1 MTYITKTNY
10 AKSDSNSLRTTIP
23 KEIVDKLGLSQ
34 GDNLIWILNED
45 KKSVC
50 VKNVFGMFASK
61 QFKNY
66 IPTQKYFF
74 LFLFL

>member
-34 GDNLIWILNED
+34 GDNLIWTLNED

-50 VKNVFGMFASK
+50 VKK
-61 QFKNY
+61 LE
-66 IPTQKYFF
+66 I
-74 LFLFL
+74 